1 MHKLANDERRSLAIV
16 HQVAQKSAVQRRPQ
30 FLAQTFCTQPLL
42 LIWMDFMK
50 KSDWLKYISLSAT
63 PRVVDLATI

>member
-30 FLAQTFCTQPLL
+30 FLEHTFCTQPLL